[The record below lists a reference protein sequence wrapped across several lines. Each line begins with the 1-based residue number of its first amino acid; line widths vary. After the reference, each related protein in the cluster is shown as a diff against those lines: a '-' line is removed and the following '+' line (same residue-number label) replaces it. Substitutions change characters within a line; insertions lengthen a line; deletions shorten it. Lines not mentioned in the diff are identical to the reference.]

1 MKALGL
7 LNGLLIALAIM
18 NTHSIAF
25 AASDNG
31 RAGVMPAFYDDEL
44 FTINFKE
51 QPAQAEESLLAHN
64 RSINVIYMSDTPLP
78 GNVPFVSVLDAIQG
92 DGFNPL
98 WLEVQI
104 IFKPGVTPFQLTSDT
119 DVEEAFD
126 DGLISLAAT
135 DEVYR
140 CSVIG
145 PQK

>member
-7 LNGLLIALAIM
+7 FNGLLIALAVM
-18 NTHSIAF
+18 NAHRVAS
-25 AASDNG
+25 AASENG
-31 RAGVMPAFYDDEL
+31 RAGVMPAFYDDVL

-51 QPAQAEESLLAHN
+51 EPAQAEESLLAHN
-64 RSINVIYMSDTPLP
+64 GSINIIYMSDTPLP

-104 IFKPGVTPFQLTSDT
+104 VFKPGVRPFQLTSDT
-119 DVEEAFD
+119 DVDEAVN
-126 DGLISLAAT
+126 DGLITLVPT

-145 PQK
+145 QKK